1 MGLMASTEL
10 KTKHFRILLL
20 GLDEAGKSTLL
31 YRVKFSNTDVLTAP
45 TIGFNVEMLQR
56 DKGVA
61 LTVWDVGGQHK
72 MRQLW
77 PFYFQDTDGLL
88 FVVDSADKGRME
100 ASKREFERA
109 LRHECLKGIPV
120 VVMANK
126 QDLPGALSADEITK
140 RFHLKRWCAN
150 RNWYVQPCCART
162 GEGLNAALNVL
173 ISHVK
178 KKTPSKYEGS
188 HASIREDR

>member
-31 YRVKFSNTDVLTAP
+31 YRVKFSDTDVLTAP

-61 LTVWDVGGQHK
+61 LIVWDVGGQHK

-109 LRHECLKGIPV
+109 LKHECLKGIPV

-126 QDLPGALSADEITK
+126 QDLQGALSADEITK
-140 RFHLKRWCAN
+140 RFHLKRWCSN
-150 RNWYVQPCCART
+150 RDWHVQPCCART
-162 GEGLNAALNVL
+162 GQGLSAALNVL
-173 ISHVK
+173 FSLVK
-178 KKTPSKYEGS
+178 NKIPSKYEGS